1 MVSKINADTSDG
13 LKITSDTSGTLDI
26 QSGGTTKMTV
36 GSTIDVQ
43 GNELI
48 LDADADTSIHAD
60 TDDQIDFK
68 IGGTDRLT
76 ISSTGKVTSTQTG
89 GASNFEIQTTA
100 DSTLGSDL
108 TLYQNS
114 SSPADND
121 IISFISFAGNDSGG
135 TKTTFAQIRGI
146 ATDVT
151 DGTEDGEVTFF
162 TNQSGTLTE
171 SLKLH
176 DNGRVDMGTGS
187 YSNGAKLTL
196 SYTSTT
202 EGGLR
207 CADTVT
213 SGTHTQIQFLRG
225 GTQVGKIECAD
236 QSSTAYVT
244 SSDYRMKENVNY
256 TWDGTTKLKQ
266 LKPAEFTW
274 KAEYDSNKTKV
285 QGFIAHEVSDIVPE
299 AVSGEKDGEEMQ
311 GIDQSKLVPLLVKT
325 IQELEARI
333 TALEGE

>member
-1 MVSKINADTSDG
+1 MSVTI
-13 LKITSDTSGTLDI
+13 SGTKADNTDL
-26 QSGGTTKMTV
+26 QPTESR
-36 GSTIDVQ
+36 IDLN

-48 LDADADTSIHAD
+48 LDADADTSIHVS
-60 TDDQIDFK
+60 TDDQVDFK
-68 IGGTDRLT
+68 
-76 ISSTGKVTSTQTG
+76 V
-89 GASNFEIQTTA
+89 A
-100 DSTLGSDL
+100 GSD
-108 TLYQNS
+108 QFRIN
-114 SSPADND
+114 A
-121 IISFISFAGNDSGG
+121 
-135 TKTTFAQIRGI
+135 
-146 ATDVT
+146 
-151 DGTEDGEVTFF
+151 
-162 TNQSGTLTE
+162 
-171 SLKLH
+171 
-176 DNGRVDMGTGS
+176 NGRHDMGIDT

-225 GTQVGKIECAD
+225 GTHCGKIECAN
-236 QSSTAYVT
+236 QASTAYVT

-256 TWDGTTKLKQ
+256 SWDATTKLKQ

-285 QGFIAHEVSDIVPE
+285 QGFLAHEVSDIVPE
-299 AVSGEKDGEEMQ
+299 AVSGEKDAAEMQ

-333 TALEGE
+333 TALES